1 MHQDLRFI
9 CRGCRAVSGGRLL
22 GCMHCGEQHEK
33 EFYSRESLQPAHLAQ
48 LTVRDCLY
56 LSMLIPAHKGGRS
69 VVRKSQSI
77 MRKLASGTERRWTE
91 CLIIEHVQIHG
102 DLPSFPHFPIWAAI
116 LLSVFLI
123 PLTGLFAGLTIGL
136 LSLDNVG
143 LRVRLSQHP
152 GQSSDGLQ

>member
-1 MHQDLRFI
+1 MHQELRFT

-22 GCMHCGEQHEK
+22 GCMHCGEQHEE
-33 EFYSRESLQPAHLAQ
+33 EFYSPESLQPAHLAQ
-48 LTVRDCLY
+48 LTVRDCLC
-56 LSMLIPAHKGGRS
+56 LSMLIPALKGGRS
-69 VVRKSQSI
+69 I
-77 MRKLASGTERRWTE
+77 MRKSASGTERRWTE
-91 CLIIEHVQIHG
+91 CLSVEHVQIHG
-102 DLPSFPHFPIWAAI
+102 DLPSFPHFPVWAAI

-152 GQSSDGLQ
+152 GQSSDGLQCLM